1 MFKKS
6 ALSAFGCCI
15 ILAAMLAASHW
26 LQAYRPEAAPV
37 FKLTTP
43 LPRFSAL
50 EADLLFSGRDNLRQD
65 AATDL
70 AHTLAR
76 HFGIELKSGA
86 WNTLALKFSPA
97 AGQKEWIAFAV
108 TVPGSE
114 SLLCLLSPQSG
125 RYVLFFARSFHELQ
139 QIEKAE
145 LTPGADLLWVTESVR
160 GAPERSL
167 WRWDRE
173 RGLVEL

>member
-6 ALSAFGCCI
+6 ALSAFGYCI

-26 LQAYRPEAAPV
+26 LQAYRPEDTPV

-43 LPRFSAL
+43 LPRFPAL
-50 EADLLFSGRDNLRQD
+50 EADLLFSGRAGLRQD
-65 AATDL
+65 AARDL

-76 HFGIELKSGA
+76 HFSMELKPGA
-86 WNTLALKFSPA
+86 WDTLALKFSPA
-97 AGQKEWIAFAV
+97 AGEKEWIAFAV
-108 TVPGSE
+108 IIPGSE

-125 RYVLFFARSFHELQ
+125 LYVLFFARSFGEMRQ
-139 QIEKAE
+139 MDKAE
-145 LTPGADLLWVTESVR
+145 LTPGVDLIWITESVR
-160 GAPERSL
+160 GAPMRSL

-173 RGLVEL
+173 RGLVEI